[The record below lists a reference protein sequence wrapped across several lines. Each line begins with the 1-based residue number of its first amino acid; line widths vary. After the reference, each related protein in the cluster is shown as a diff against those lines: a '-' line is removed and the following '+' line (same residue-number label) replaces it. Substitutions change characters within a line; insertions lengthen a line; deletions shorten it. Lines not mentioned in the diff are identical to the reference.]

1 MTEREPI
8 QPHPRYRY
16 LVDLL
21 HHEVYDTTK
30 AKSLRYMVDRLT
42 DENWKLRGENTKLK
56 LTLLDVIRDLEKQAE
71 SSMPIL
77 VSKEYVEWIKKEC
90 NTEFISQADEKQ

>member
-30 AKSLRYMVDRLT
+30 AKSLKYLVDNLT
-42 DENWKLRGENTKLK
+42 DENWKLRKENTELK
-56 LTLLDVIRDLEKQAE
+56 LMLNEVVRDLEKQSE
-71 SSMPIL
+71 STMPIL
-77 VSKEYVEWIKKEC
+77 ISKEYVEWIKSEC
-90 NTEFISQADEKQ
+90 NLEFTSQTGEK